1 MDARMAAKETSAEL
15 KKEYQTVKA
24 QADAYTR
31 EELWEV
37 FKLPQT

>member
-1 MDARMAAKETSAEL
+1 MDARMAAKETSPEL